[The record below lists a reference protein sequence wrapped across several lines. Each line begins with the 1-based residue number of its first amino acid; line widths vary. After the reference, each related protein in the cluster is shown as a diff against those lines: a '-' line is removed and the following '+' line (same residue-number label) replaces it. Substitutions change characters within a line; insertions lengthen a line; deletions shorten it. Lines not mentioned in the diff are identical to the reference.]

1 MDALALIPARG
12 GSKRIANKNV
22 RPLHNHPL
30 IAYTIAAAAQ
40 SGVFRRVIVSTESE
54 EIAEIARAYGA
65 EIPFLRPA
73 EYAGDLSADIEWVTH
88 ALKKLKDA
96 GDPCEIF
103 SLLRPTSPFRQAE
116 TIQRAY
122 QAFVNDG
129 AADSLRAV
137 EKCSEHPAKMWRLS
151 GNRMTPV
158 LKNPDENATPW
169 HSSPY
174 QALPEIYVQNA
185 SLEIARVA
193 TPLAGRGIAGDQILP
208 FITQGHEGFDINR
221 PEDWVVA
228 EYLLA
233 SGQARLP
240 ELGAPARI
248 P

>member
-1 MDALALIPARG
+1 LQ
-12 GSKRIANKNV
+12 
-22 RPLHNHPL
+22 NHPL

-54 EIAEIARAYGA
+54 EIADIARAYGA
-65 EIPFLRPA
+65 EIPFLRPT
-73 EYAGDLSADIEWVTH
+73 EYAGDLSPDIEWVTYT
-88 ALKKLKDA
+88 LKKLKDQ

-103 SLLRPTSPFRQAE
+103 SLLRPTSPFRQAA
-116 TIQRAY
+116 TIQRAFE
-122 QAFVNDG
+122 AFIRDG

-137 EKCSEHPAKMWRLS
+137 EKCSEHPAKMWRLN

-158 LKNPDENATPW
+158 MKNPEESATPW

-193 TPLAGRGIAGDQILP
+193 APLAGRGIAGDQILP
-208 FITQGHEGFDINR
+208 FITEGHEGFDINR

-228 EYLLA
+228 EYLLDC
-233 SGQARLP
+233 GQARLP
-240 ELGAPARI
+240 ELDASARAP
-248 P
+248 

>member
-1 MDALALIPARG
+1 MDAIALIPARG
-12 GSKRIANKNV
+12 GSKRIANKNI
-22 RPLHNHPL
+22 RMLQNHPL
-30 IAYTIAAAAQ
+30 IAYTISAATQ

-54 EIAEIARAYGA
+54 EIADIARAYGA

-73 EYAGDLSADIEWVTH
+73 EYAGDLSPDIEWVTYT
-88 ALKKLKDA
+88 LKKLKDQ

-103 SLLRPTSPFRQAE
+103 SLLRPTSPFRQAA
-116 TIQRAY
+116 TIQRACR
-122 QAFVNDG
+122 AFINDG

-137 EKCSEHPAKMWRLS
+137 EKCSEHPAKMWRLK

-158 LKNPDENATPW
+158 MKNPDESATPW

-193 TPLAGRGIAGDQILP
+193 TPLSGRGIAGDQILP
-208 FITQGHEGFDINR
+208 FITEGHEGFDINR

-228 EYLLA
+228 EYLLD

-240 ELGAPARI
+240 ELSPSARAP
-248 P
+248 